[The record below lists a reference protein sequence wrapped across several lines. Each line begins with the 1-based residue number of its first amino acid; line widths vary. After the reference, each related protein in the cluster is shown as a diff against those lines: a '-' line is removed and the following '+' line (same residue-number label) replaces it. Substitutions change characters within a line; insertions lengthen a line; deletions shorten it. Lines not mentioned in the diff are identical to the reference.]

1 MKAKFFLCMRPPV
14 METDDGDY
22 VKLPPTVRSSC
33 TKVKSKTS
41 GRGKRVA
48 PEKYTRQLSVKSNT
62 NSLSGEIPVTKQE
75 NPVQKGVKKCTKP
88 VIPVSDINIS
98 VAFPGE
104 KSVCMEKV
112 NGGYESK
119 SGLYIM
125 VSSLFFTI
133 FLGKFLGI
141 LCTLI
146 LVYSIYPHRKN
157 DGNDGRRLENM
168 VVKSPEKGSP
178 EGYNK
183 RVIME
188 DCVICMHSSA
198 IVRTSTGFGKGIST
212 SCHHENTIF
221 QESKAAGHLT
231 NKFYSISMSSSHMGH
246 LVD

>member
-1 MKAKFFLCMRPPV
+1 

-22 VKLPPTVRSSC
+22 VKLPPSVRSSY
-33 TKVKSKTS
+33 TKATSKTS

-62 NSLSGEIPVTKQE
+62 NSLSGEILE
-75 NPVQKGVKKCTKP
+75 NKKETLVEKGINKRCEKP
-88 VIPVSDINIS
+88 VIPVSDMNIP

-112 NGGYESK
+112 NGGHESK

-157 DGNDGRRLENM
+157 DGDDGRRLEDM
-168 VVKSPEKGSP
+168 VVKLPEKGSP

-183 RVIME
+183 RIIME
-188 DCVICMHSSA
+188 GLLERKSHNRENNVIFFS
-198 IVRTSTGFGKGIST
+198 
-212 SCHHENTIF
+212 
-221 QESKAAGHLT
+221 
-231 NKFYSISMSSSHMGH
+231 
-246 LVD
+246 

>member
-1 MKAKFFLCMRPPV
+1 

-22 VKLPPTVRSSC
+22 VKLPPTVRSSY
-33 TKVKSKTS
+33 TKVTSKTS

-62 NSLSGEIPVTKQE
+62 NSLSGEIPENKQE
-75 NPVQKGVKKCTKP
+75 NPVEKGIKQCKKP
-88 VIPVSDINIS
+88 VIPVSDMNIP

-157 DGNDGRRLENM
+157 DGNDGRRLENI
-168 VVKSPEKGSP
+168 VVKSPERGLP
-178 EGYNK
+178 DDYNK
-183 RVIME
+183 S
-188 DCVICMHSSA
+188 HNA
-198 IVRTSTGFGKGIST
+198 GFVEK
-212 SCHHENTIF
+212 EE
-221 QESKAAGHLT
+221 Q
-231 NKFYSISMSSSHMGH
+231 
-246 LVD
+246 